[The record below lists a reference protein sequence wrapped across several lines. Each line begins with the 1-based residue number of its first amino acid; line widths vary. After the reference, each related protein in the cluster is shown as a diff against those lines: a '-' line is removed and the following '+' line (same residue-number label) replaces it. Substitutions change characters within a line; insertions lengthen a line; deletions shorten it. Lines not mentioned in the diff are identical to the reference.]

1 MLKRKADKMF
11 TKRVLAI
18 ILRTIIAL
26 SLKTISGSTIIIGI
40 LGELIVKLKKIVIER
55 GVKLLKRKG
64 VYKRGKRSA
73 IS

>member
-1 MLKRKADKMF
+1 MLTRA
-11 TKRVLAI
+11 VLAI
-18 ILRTIIAL
+18 ILGTIIAL
-26 SLKTISGSTIIIGI
+26 SLRTISGSTIIIGA
-40 LGELIVKLKKIVIER
+40 LRELIVRLKKIVIAR